1 MHELK
6 IISLFVYLV
15 FVNNFSV
22 VAAGSSESSAQAPW
36 GHSSNRS
43 INYKP
48 QKLLYDLTTSDPQKL
63 DNILDRA
70 SYLFKLYDS
79 EMFDSSIV
87 IIIHGEAIPFFAID
101 QLSKYKERMIR
112 ANSLTIGTTIEFRM
126 CKAAAK
132 LMNYKAQD
140 IHGFVTMVP
149 MADAE
154 IVRLQNEEGYAYM
167 R

>member
-1 MHELK
+1 MFKFRVTGL
-6 IISLFVYLV
+6 IFYFV
-15 FVNNFSV
+15 FMSSFSS
-22 VAAGSSESSAQAPW
+22 VAADNTQRSVTTPW
-36 GHSSNRS
+36 GHAKNLA
-43 INYKP
+43 IKYQP
-48 QKLLYDLTTSDPQKL
+48 QKLLYDLTTSDPKKL

-79 EMFDSSIV
+79 QMFDSSIV

-112 ANSLTIGTTIEFRM
+112 ANNLTIGTTIEFRM

-132 LMNYKAQD
+132 LMNYNAQD

>member
-1 MHELK
+1 MRAFK
-6 IISLFVYLV
+6 IISLFFYFV
-15 FVNNFSV
+15 FMNSFSAI
-22 VAAGSSESSAQAPW
+22 AADNSESSGLALW
-36 GHSSNRS
+36 GHAKNIE

-48 QKLLYDLTTSDPQKL
+48 QKLLYDLTTSNPKKL

-79 EMFDSSIV
+79 EMFNSSIV

-154 IVRLQNEEGYAYM
+154 IVRLQSEEGYAYM

>member
-1 MHELK
+1 MLK
-6 IISLFVYLV
+6 FRTTSLFFYFV
-15 FVNNFSV
+15 FMSSFSV
-22 VAAGSSESSAQAPW
+22 VAADYSENSMSAPW
-36 GHSSNRS
+36 GHAKN
-43 INYKP
+43 IAIDYQP
-48 QKLLYDLTTSDPQKL
+48 QKLLYDLTTSDPKKL
-63 DNILDRA
+63 DNILDRV

-101 QLSKYKERMIR
+101 QLSKYKARMTR

-140 IHGFVTMVP
+140 IHGFVSMVP

-154 IVRLQNEEGYAYM
+154 IVRLQNEEGYAYL